1 MAAPN
6 IINKVNIV
14 KRDATS
20 AIKFLQKL
28 KPRMIRAVEKAN
40 SEFAQKLLQEMQ
52 QYIRDGRAEWKA
64 LSNITI
70 KLKGHSR
77 PLYERGLLLNSLGVV
92 TSKPRTSGGISQQFI
107 RVGSFDKVSASYP
120 DGRTPS
126 RVAKLME
133 KGFEFTVTEEI
144 SASLAARGVNLAVG
158 TRITVPARPFL
169 APAQEKLDGTYKSST
184 RETLKRE
191 LGPLVRDF

>member
-6 IINKVNIV
+6 IINQVNIV

-52 QYIRDGRAEWKA
+52 QY
-64 LSNITI
+64 
-70 KLKGHSR
+70 
-77 PLYERGLLLNSLGVV
+77 
-92 TSKPRTSGGISQQFI
+92 I

-191 LGPLVRDF
+191 LGPLARDF